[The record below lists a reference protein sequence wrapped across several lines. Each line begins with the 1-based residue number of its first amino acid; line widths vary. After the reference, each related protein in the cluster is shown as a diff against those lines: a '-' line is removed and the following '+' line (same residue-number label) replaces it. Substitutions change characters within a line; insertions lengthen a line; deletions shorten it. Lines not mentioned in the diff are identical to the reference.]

1 MNIYAKVLKIFRWPD
16 TRDVLLRHCG
26 SNGEGDDVDDVD
38 IEIGGEMVCSDGD
51 GWRDCDG

>member
-1 MNIYAKVLKIFRWPD
+1 MLHYCSD
-16 TRDVLLRHCG
+16 GD
-26 SNGEGDDVDDVD
+26 GDDVDDVDIDDGDVDDGD